1 MSQDR
6 FKITRELG
14 KGAYGMIYQ
23 LQVTCD
29 QETDVFASVKVAEPW
44 ATESLEAENL
54 MYQHGILFQVVNET
68 YNFSISGLLS
78 GSSLLQSMGH
88 CLVPTYF
95 LCNAVQFHVKG
106 HGKIL
111 R

>member
-1 MSQDR
+1 MTTVAPFCCWSEHYTSIVFQDR

-54 MYQHGILFQVVNET
+54 
-68 YNFSISGLLS
+68 
-78 GSSLLQSMGH
+78 
-88 CLVPTYF
+88 
-95 LCNAVQFHVKG
+95 
-106 HGKIL
+106 
-111 R
+111 